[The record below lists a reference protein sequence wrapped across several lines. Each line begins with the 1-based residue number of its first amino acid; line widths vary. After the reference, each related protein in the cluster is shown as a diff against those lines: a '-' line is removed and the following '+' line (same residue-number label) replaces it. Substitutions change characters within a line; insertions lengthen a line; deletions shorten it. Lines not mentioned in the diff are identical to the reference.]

1 MKTRVK
7 VLLLITVIVMISLLV
22 TFIFKTGISERWEI
36 YNLTV
41 DSRYAEL
48 LIDDSQTTGLIKR
61 KKEPFILNI
70 VSNISESSIRNYLK
84 KSNSVIKFSIND
96 NNIIDAR
103 LYFIKNKELFDLDS
117 KFINILKN
125 GEEVLAIIE
134 YKSLF
139 KDRNMVIKF
148 SDEFIETLG
157 NTDIR

>member
-1 MKTRVK
+1 MKTLVK
-7 VLLLITVIVMISLLV
+7 VLLLITVVVMISLLV
-22 TFIFKTGISERWEI
+22 TYIFESGISERWEI

-48 LIDDSQTTGLIKR
+48 IIDDSQTTGLIKR
-61 KKEPFILNI
+61 KTEPFILNI
-70 VSNISESSIRNYLK
+70 VSNISESSIRNYLE

>member
-70 VSNISESSIRNYLK
+70 VSNISESSIRNYLE